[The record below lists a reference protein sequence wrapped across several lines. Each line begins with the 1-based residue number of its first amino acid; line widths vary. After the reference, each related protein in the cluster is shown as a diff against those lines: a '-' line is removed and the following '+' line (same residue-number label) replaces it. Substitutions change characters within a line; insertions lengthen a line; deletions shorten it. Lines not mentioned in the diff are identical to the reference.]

1 MIEDGRVVKGAAG
14 MAGELGHVFIPMEG
28 LLGEGQ
34 PIPRCNCGFSGDV
47 ESVASLTGIAN
58 NLLPYWLTRFPE
70 HELTKAE
77 SMRKAAKLVRGY
89 GEVRRRLSGAFTRFL
104 DEILAPAVAR
114 DRSEGKGYARAR
126 AIVSETRKK
135 LLADEKGI
143 ESALLEA
150 SRA

>member
-1 MIEDGRVVKGAAG
+1 VLGRLRWLRPSSLRAEREFALIDRWQQAVLDAA
-14 MAGELGHVFIPMEG
+14 ALDYDLACE
-28 LLGEGQ
+28 
-34 PIPRCNCGFSGDV
+34 
-47 ESVASLTGIAN
+47 VADIA
-58 NLLPYWLTRFPE
+58 TV
-70 HELTKAE
+70 
-77 SMRKAAKLVRGY
+77 VRGY

-126 AIVSETRKK
+126 TIVSETRKK

-143 ESALLEA
+143 ESALREA